1 MASNLRFYY
10 FGDDE
15 AYFKAL
21 QGEFKQRTR
30 LNITFTRIFETQED
44 KIQSLFLKVFQS
56 KPAVV
61 FIDFSKQM
69 QDYLHLARLLIRTNL
84 DHNLLTVGLVD
95 YLSSPD
101 ILSNSMS
108 TGVKFTYIKGPE
120 TFDTVYDVTKFI
132 APQEISAHG
141 FATAKLSETWEAG
154 IPAKVGYIHKD
165 GIHIEADHKAS
176 KADRLRINHF
186 WLDRKL
192 VPSKE
197 VFVNDTSQSNLFYHF
212 KYNYELDFLFVD
224 EFIPPEGM
232 EEDVIAQKKQER
244 EDLITYQKKQLKKWV
259 EDNLSSSF
267 EKRAKV
273 LVIDRE
279 FKFYQNQKRTDKLPY
294 TIRCIPYFSDMAEE
308 LDRLRP
314 QVISFALESE
324 ETKDVKNNNEQ
335 LVKLAQVIKTKF
347 EDYRPFIVVFNCK
360 VDSQYLQS
368 GMEYQNV
375 MATSQEFSVAILL
388 RMAEIFEKKMG
399 QVTKEA
405 KFDDRDKVYLKK
417 SSPSSICEILVPIKV
432 TKLSET
438 DMVFESETPFP
449 EGINLHLTQP
459 VNMYINVQPSKG
471 QGKVPEYMGLIHCLG
486 EEDKKELRRF
496 VNSIFFREHDAKVL
510 AETEEFKKLNNLKL
524 EEKLAN
530 EKKDE
535 GGQEEELETEES

>member
-244 EDLITYQKKQLKKWV
+244 EDLIAYQKKQLKKWV

>member
-244 EDLITYQKKQLKKWV
+244 EDLIAYQKKQLKKWV

-405 KFDDRDKVYLKK
+405 MFDDRDKVYLKK

>member
-1 MASNLRFYY
+1 MASNLLFYY

-21 QGEFKQRTR
+21 QGEFRHRTR
-30 LNITFTRIFETQED
+30 LNITFTRIFEKEEA
-44 KIQSLFLKVFQS
+44 KIQSLFLKVFEK

-69 QDYLHLARLLIRTNL
+69 QDYLHLARLLIRTTL
-84 DHNLLTVGLVD
+84 EHELLTVGLVD

-101 ILSNSMS
+101 VLSDSMA
-108 TGVKFTYIKGPE
+108 TGVKLTYIKGPE

-154 IPAKVGYIHKD
+154 IPAKVGFIHKD

-176 KADRLRINHF
+176 KGDRLRVKHF
-186 WLDRKL
+186 WLDKKL

-197 VFVNDTSQSNLFYHF
+197 VFVSNFSQSNLFYHF
-212 KYNYELDFLFVD
+212 KYNYELNFLFMD

-232 EEDVIAQKKQER
+232 EEETIAHKKQER
-244 EDLITYQKKQLKKWV
+244 EDLITYHKKQLKKWV
-259 EDNLSSSF
+259 EDNLSNSF

-279 FKFYQNQKRTDKLPY
+279 FKFYQDQKRTDKFPY
-294 TIRCIPYFSDMAEE
+294 TIRCIPYLTDVAEE
-308 LDRLRP
+308 LERLRP

-324 ETKDVKNNNEQ
+324 EAQDPKNTNEQ
-335 LVKLAQVIKTKF
+335 LVKLAQVIKAKF
-347 EDYRPFIVVFNCK
+347 EDYNPFIVVFNCK

-368 GMEYQNV
+368 GMEYQHV
-375 MATSQEFSVAILL
+375 MATSQEFSLPILL

-399 QVTKEA
+399 SLVGGA
-405 KFDDRDKVYLKK
+405 MFDDRDKVYLKK
-417 SSPSSICEILVPIKV
+417 TSPSSICEILIPIKV
-432 TKLSET
+432 IKLSET
-438 DMVFESETPFP
+438 DMVFESETPIP
-449 EGINLHLTQP
+449 DGMNLHLTQP

-471 QGKVPEYMGLIHCLG
+471 QGKVPEYIGLIHCLG
-486 EEDKKELRRF
+486 EEDKKDLRRF

-510 AETEEFKKLNNLKL
+510 AETEEFKKLNNTKL
-524 EEKLAN
+524 EEKLAK
-530 EKKDE
+530 EKKEQGD
-535 GGQEEELETEES
+535 QEEELETEES